1 MNTWENQKVIPK
13 ILHPNWKIT
22 GNIVQK
28 KKKKPQLFF
37 TSESQNGLF
46 HLSLK

>member
-22 GNIVQK
+22 GNIVK
-28 KKKKPQLFF
+28 KKKNQLFF

>member
-28 KKKKPQLFF
+28 KKKTP
-37 TSESQNGLF
+37 TIF
-46 HLSLK
+46 HF